1 MVASSSELGG
11 AVAALQAETLAGRR
25 IRLRGPRNADLD
37 YLWTLARSD
46 PSFVLTL
53 SLASS
58 GGAEE
63 MSALLRSGRLCHY
76 IVELASSRRPVGYV
90 VAHSRP
96 PAAAGVARV
105 GVFMETPFRR
115 TSIGIEAGALVVERL
130 FDVGGVRRVE
140 APTYDDGL
148 SRIST
153 GLDRLF
159 HQDAVLR
166 EASFAMG
173 RFWDLHVLSLD
184 RAEWQERAPRF
195 TSWLRGERQV

>member
-1 MVASSSELGG
+1 MTASSSEPGG
-11 AVAALQAETLAGRR
+11 TVAALQAQTLAGRR
-25 IRLRGPRNADLD
+25 IRLRGPADGD
-37 YLWTLARSD
+37 VEYLWTLARSD

-58 GGAEE
+58 GGVQEL
-63 MSALLRSGRLCHY
+63 SALLRSGRMCHY
-76 IVELASSRRPVGYV
+76 IVELAASGRPVGYV
-90 VAHSRP
+90 AAHSRP
-96 PAAAGVARV
+96 PAAARVARV
-105 GVFMETPFRR
+105 GVFMQTPFRR
-115 TSIGIEAGALVVERL
+115 TSLGIEAGALVVERL
-130 FDVGGVRRVE
+130 FELGGVRRVE

-159 HQDAVLR
+159 HRDAVLR

-195 TSWLRGERQV
+195 TRWLRGERQV